1 MQHSSERFPRLA
13 TVSLRRCHS
22 RIPVSCKLR
31 NSVTDCKPWLTV
43 TRDTQDFEE
52 DFVEKDPTG
61 RYLRYNE
68 ILGKG
73 AFKTVYRGF
82 DEVDGIEVAWNQVR
96 IDELLRSADDVEKL
110 YSNI

>member
-1 MQHSSERFPRLA
+1 MDSDSVLA
-13 TVSLRRCHS
+13 LPESNGF
-22 RIPVSCKLR
+22 K
-31 NSVTDCKPWLTV
+31 

-61 RYLRYNE
+61 RYLRYNK

-82 DEVDGIEVAWNQVR
+82 DEVDGIEVAWNQVK

-110 YSNI
+110 YSEVLINFLRRRDDKFIVLEAFAAIFNH